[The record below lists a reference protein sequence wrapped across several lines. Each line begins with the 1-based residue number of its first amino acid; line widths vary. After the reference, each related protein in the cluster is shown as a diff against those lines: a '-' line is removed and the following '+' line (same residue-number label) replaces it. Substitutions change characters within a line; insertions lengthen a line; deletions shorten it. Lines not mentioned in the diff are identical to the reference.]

1 MIMRRTKIM
10 KIISDLKRKLRKT
23 QKNAKKRQGKCF
35 SQVTLNP
42 YLPKVK
48 INDYYKKIRS

>member
-1 MIMRRTKIM
+1 M